1 MKRLH
6 LLIVRLEIDCN
17 GPAGDPGMG
26 GSDLGESP
34 AGGRKAVSQP

>member
-6 LLIVRLEIDCN
+6 LLIVRLEIDCR

-26 GSDLGESP
+26 GSESGESP
-34 AGGRKAVSQP
+34 AGSRKAVSQP